1 MKDSDKRRLGLY
13 IHIPFCLSKCAYCDF
28 YSYTPKNEQVY
39 ERYTNAL
46 IAHMEHYKSAA
57 SGYAPDSVYIG
68 GGTPTALPEEYLIKI
83 VRAVK
88 RIFTLAKNAEF
99 TIEANPA
106 TITLRTMRRL
116 RRAGVNRVSIGL
128 QSADTGELRALSRAH
143 TRADFEESFHICR
156 RAKIDNIS
164 VDLMYGIPH
173 QTTESLLRTIDY
185 VTRLHPEHISLYNL
199 KIEPNTAFGRIGAA
213 NLPLPDE
220 DEEYDMYM
228 MACRL
233 LESRDY
239 RQYEISNFA
248 RPQRMSRHNLKY
260 WNCEEYLGL
269 GPSAHSYF
277 NGSRFSFV
285 RSIDKYMRGIE
296 DMSGSVVISE
306 GGEKIVG
313 KAQLGEYI
321 MLRLRLTEGINLAEF
336 RRRFGVDF
344 EEMYLSKIEPY
355 IKNGYMVRGRDNIA
369 LTLRGFMVSNYI
381 LSDILSFENL
391 GAVSAVANFQ

>member
-1 MKDSDKRRLGLY
+1 MNVSDRRRLGLY

-28 YSYTPKNEQVY
+28 YSYAPKNEAVY
-39 ERYTNAL
+39 ERYADAL

-57 SGYAPDSVYIG
+57 SDYAPDSVYIG
-68 GGTPTALPEEYLIKI
+68 GGTPTAMPEDQLLRI

-88 RIFTLAKNAEF
+88 RIFALAKNAEF

-106 TITLRTMRRL
+106 TITLPLMKRL

-128 QSADTGELRALSRAH
+128 QSADTTELKSLSRAH

-156 RAKIDNIS
+156 KARIENIS

-199 KIEPNTAFGRIGAA
+199 KIEPNTPFGKIGSK
-213 NLPLPDE
+213 NLSLPSE

-228 MACRL
+228 TACSF

-248 RPQRMSRHNLKY
+248 RPGKMSRHNLKY

-277 NGSRFSFV
+277 KDSRFSFV
-285 RSIDKYMRGIE
+285 RSIDKYMKGIE
-296 DMSGSVVISE
+296 DISGSTVISE

-313 KAQLGEYI
+313 RALLGEYV
-321 MLRLRLTEGINLAEF
+321 MLRLRLSAGIDLGEF
-336 RRRFGVDF
+336 RRKFGRDF
-344 EEMYLSKIEPY
+344 EEMYGNKILPY
-355 IKNGYMVRGRDNIA
+355 INNGYMVKRRDSIA
-369 LTLRGFMVSNYI
+369 FTRRGFMVSNYI
-381 LSDILSFENL
+381 LSDILSYEDL
-391 GAVSAVANFQ
+391 ASLPGATKF